1 MENFKIVAAL
11 CRQIIKDGASAGALQ
26 QMERLYDALRNDQQ
40 VAEAKLLR
48 GLINKASTLNTLE
61 PARVE
66 LSRVSFLR
74 KQELRENVKVPVDKE
89 SGSPLAQI
97 IFPEELANAELPV
110 MPDELASAVSQLI
123 EQWNNLDKL
132 ARFGV
137 MPSLS
142 CLLFGLPGTGKT
154 MLSFYI
160 ARMLGLPIVLAK
172 LDGLVSSLLGTSARN
187 INNLFDFAAQYD
199 CLLLLDEFDA
209 VAKARNDKHE
219 VGEIK
224 RIVNTLLQCIDAR
237 SKSGMTLAITN
248 HEVLLDPAVWRR
260 FEMRIL
266 VPKPNY
272 VARLKIIEKYIN
284 PLNFTAEEIKF
295 LTVLT
300 DGFNGSDI
308 QLMLN
313 HFKRMSAIG
322 NADQTFIEAVRS
334 FAVIHA
340 GSEVNEFMQLLSNN
354 QDAAIMSLLHKKHEF
369 TQKEI
374 ALVFDVTQSKVSR
387 NIKES

>member
-40 VAEAKLLR
+40 VSEAKLLR
-48 GLINKASTLNTLE
+48 GLINKASTLKTLE
-61 PARVE
+61 PAKVE

-74 KQELRENVKVPVDKE
+74 KQELRESVKVPVDKE

-97 IFPEELANAELPV
+97 IFPEELATADLPV
-110 MPDELASAVSQLI
+110 MPEELASAVSQLI

-272 VARLKIIEKYIN
+272 AARLKIIEKYIH
-284 PLNFTAEEIKF
+284 PLSFTAEEIKF

-313 HFKRMSAIG
+313 NFKRMAAIG
-322 NADQTFIEAVRS
+322 NTEQTFIETVQS

-354 QDAAIMSLLHKKHEF
+354 QDAAIMRLLHKKHEF

>member
-26 QMERLYDALRNDQQ
+26 QMERLYEALREGQQ
-40 VAEAKLLR
+40 VTEAKLLK

-74 KQELRENVKVPVDKE
+74 KQQLRENVKIPVDKE

-97 IFPEELANAELPV
+97 IFPEELLTAEVPI
-110 MPDELASAVSQLI
+110 MPDELTSAVRQLI

-132 ARFGV
+132 AQYGV
-137 MPSLS
+137 TPSLS

-160 ARMLGLPIVLAK
+160 ARMLGLPIVLAR

-187 INNLFDFAAQYD
+187 INNLFDFASQYD

-260 FEMRIL
+260 FEMRIM

-272 VARLKIIEKYIN
+272 QARMNIIEKYIH
-284 PLNFTAEEIKF
+284 PLRFTPEKIRF

-313 HFKRMSAIG
+313 NFKRVVAI
-322 NADQTFIEAVRS
+322 NKKPQIFIDLVKS
-334 FAVIHA
+334 FVIIHA
-340 GSEVNEFMQLLSNN
+340 GSEVSEFMQLLSDN
-354 QDAAIMSLLHKKHEF
+354 QDAAIMGLLHKKHEF

-374 ALVFDVTQSKVSR
+374 ALIFDVTQSKVSR

>member
-26 QMERLYDALRNDQQ
+26 QMERLYDALREGQQ
-40 VAEAKLLR
+40 LTEAKLLR

-89 SGSPLAQI
+89 SGSPLAQV

-224 RIVNTLLQCIDAR
+224 RVVNTLLQCIDAR

-272 VARLKIIEKYIN
+272 AARMKIIEKYIH
-284 PLNFTAEEIKF
+284 PLRFTVEEIKF

-300 DGFNGSDI
+300 GGFNGSDI

-313 HFKRMSAIG
+313 NFKRMAAIG
-322 NADQTFIEAVRS
+322 HKDQTFIERVQS
-334 FAVIHA
+334 FAIIHA
-340 GSEVNEFMQLLSNN
+340 GSEVNDFMQLLLNN

>member
-26 QMERLYDALRNDQQ
+26 QMERLYDALREGQQ
-40 VAEAKLLR
+40 VTEAKLLR

-74 KQELRENVKVPVDKE
+74 KQELRESVKLPVDKE

-97 IFPEELANAELPV
+97 IFPEELATAELPI

-272 VARLKIIEKYIN
+272 PARMKIIEKYIH
-284 PLNFTAEEIKF
+284 PLRFTVEEIKF

-300 DGFNGSDI
+300 EGFNGSDI
-308 QLMLN
+308 LLMLN
-313 HFKRMSAIG
+313 NFKRMAAIG
-322 NADQTFIEAVRS
+322 NSDQTFIETVKS

-340 GSEVNEFMQLLSNN
+340 GSEVNEFMQLLLHN

-374 ALVFDVTQSKVSR
+374 ALVFDVNQSKVSR

>member
-1 MENFKIVAAL
+1 
-11 CRQIIKDGASAGALQ
+11 
-26 QMERLYDALRNDQQ
+26 
-40 VAEAKLLR
+40 
-48 GLINKASTLNTLE
+48 
-61 PARVE
+61 
-66 LSRVSFLR
+66 
-74 KQELRENVKVPVDKE
+74 
-89 SGSPLAQI
+89 
-97 IFPEELANAELPV
+97 
-110 MPDELASAVSQLI
+110 
-123 EQWNNLDKL
+123 
-132 ARFGV
+132 
-137 MPSLS
+137 
-142 CLLFGLPGTGKT
+142 

-272 VARLKIIEKYIN
+272 PARMKIIEKYIH
-284 PLNFTAEEIKF
+284 PLRFTVEEIKF

-300 DGFNGSDI
+300 EGFNGSDI
-308 QLMLN
+308 LLMLN
-313 HFKRMSAIG
+313 NFKRMAAIG
-322 NADQTFIEAVRS
+322 NSDQTFIETVKS

-340 GSEVNEFMQLLSNN
+340 GSEVNEFMQLLLHN

-374 ALVFDVTQSKVSR
+374 ALVFDVNQSKVSR

>member
-26 QMERLYDALRNDQQ
+26 QMERLYDALREGQQ
-40 VAEAKLLR
+40 VTEAKLLI

-74 KQELRENVKVPVDKE
+74 KQELRESVKLPVDKE

-97 IFPEELANAELPV
+97 IFPEELATAELPI

-272 VARLKIIEKYIN
+272 PARMKIIEKYIH
-284 PLNFTAEEIKF
+284 PLRFTVEEIKF

-300 DGFNGSDI
+300 EGFNGSDI
-308 QLMLN
+308 LLMLN
-313 HFKRMSAIG
+313 NFKRMAAIG
-322 NADQTFIEAVRS
+322 NSDQTFIETVKS

-340 GSEVNEFMQLLSNN
+340 GSEVNEFMQLLLHN

-374 ALVFDVTQSKVSR
+374 ALVFDVNQSKVSR

>member
-48 GLINKASTLNTLE
+48 GLINKASTLKTLE

-74 KQELRENVKVPVDKE
+74 KQELRESVKVPVDKE
-89 SGSPLAQI
+89 SGSPLAHI
-97 IFPEELANAELPV
+97 IFPEELATAELPV
-110 MPDELASAVSQLI
+110 MPEELASAVSQLI

-272 VARLKIIEKYIN
+272 AARLKIIEKYIN
-284 PLNFTAEEIKF
+284 PLSFTPEEIKF

-313 HFKRMSAIG
+313 NFKRMAAIG
-322 NADQTFIEAVRS
+322 NTDQTFIESVQS

-340 GSEVNEFMQLLSNN
+340 GSEVNEFLQLLSNN

>member
-26 QMERLYDALRNDQQ
+26 QMERLYDALREGQQ
-40 VAEAKLLR
+40 VTEAKLLR

-74 KQELRENVKVPVDKE
+74 KQELRESVKLPVDKE

-97 IFPEELANAELPV
+97 IFPEELASAELPI

-272 VARLKIIEKYIN
+272 PARMKIIEKYIH
-284 PLNFTAEEIKF
+284 PLRFTVEEIKF

-300 DGFNGSDI
+300 EGFNGSDI
-308 QLMLN
+308 LLMLN
-313 HFKRMSAIG
+313 NFKRMAAIG
-322 NADQTFIEAVRS
+322 NSGQTFIETVKS

-340 GSEVNEFMQLLSNN
+340 GSEVNEFMQLLLHN

-374 ALVFDVTQSKVSR
+374 ALVFDVNQSKVSR

>member
-26 QMERLYDALRNDQQ
+26 QMERLYDALKEGQQ
-40 VAEAKLLR
+40 TAEAKLLR

-74 KQELRENVKVPVDKE
+74 KQKLRENVKVPVDKE

-97 IFPEELANAELPV
+97 IFPEELTTAELPV
-110 MPDELASAVSQLI
+110 MPDELSSAVNQLI

-132 ARFGV
+132 AQYGV

-160 ARMLGLPIVLAK
+160 AKMLGLPIVLAR

-224 RIVNTLLQCIDAR
+224 RIVNTLLQCIDVR

-266 VPKPNY
+266 VPKPSY
-272 VARLKIIEKYIN
+272 PARMKIIEKYLY
-284 PLNFTAEEIKF
+284 PLSFTPEEIKF

-313 HFKRMSAIG
+313 NFKRMAAIRKSP
-322 NADQTFIEAVRS
+322 QTFLEMVQS

-340 GSEVNEFMQLLSNN
+340 GSEVNEFIQLLSHN

>member
-1 MENFKIVAAL
+1 M
-11 CRQIIKDGASAGALQ
+11 
-26 QMERLYDALRNDQQ
+26 
-40 VAEAKLLR
+40 
-48 GLINKASTLNTLE
+48 
-61 PARVE
+61 
-66 LSRVSFLR
+66 
-74 KQELRENVKVPVDKE
+74 PVDKE

-248 HEVLLDPAVWRR
+248 HEVLL
-260 FEMRIL
+260 IL
-266 VPKPNY
+266 QSGEDLRCVY
-272 VARLKIIEKYIN
+272 WY
-284 PLNFTAEEIKF
+284 
-295 LTVLT
+295 
-300 DGFNGSDI
+300 
-308 QLMLN
+308 
-313 HFKRMSAIG
+313 
-322 NADQTFIEAVRS
+322 
-334 FAVIHA
+334 
-340 GSEVNEFMQLLSNN
+340 LS
-354 QDAAIMSLLHKKHEF
+354 QI
-369 TQKEI
+369 T
-374 ALVFDVTQSKVSR
+374 
-387 NIKES
+387 